1 MSAFKQALLSLLL
14 LVGAAAGWYV
24 YTHPEVAGLAR
35 EGSAISAGA
44 LSGGAGGGRP
54 HGRGNGIPG
63 LTGRGG
69 AVNVITA
76 AVEVEPGG
84 ETVSALGTAKAAR
97 SVTLFPQVS
106 GIVTEVPFTP
116 GEPVE
121 AGAVLLQLDSDEQ
134 RVALDRARVTLEQA
148 EDTLERSRTLARSKT
163 ITAVA
168 LSEAETAAQLA
179 EIEVRAAEI
188 ALARRDVAAP
198 FAGVTGLTDVSV
210 GDLVSNT
217 TAVTTL
223 DDVATV
229 RVAFEVPERWA
240 ALIVQGQ
247 PIVAAAQG
255 VPGSNFPGRIVAI
268 DNRID
273 EATRTLRLEAELA
286 NEDRALK
293 TGMAMNVTL
302 TFNGREQLAVP
313 TLSVQWDRRGSFV
326 WKVVDGAAERA
337 EIAIVRRESGAVIV
351 EGAVAAGD
359 RIVVEGIQR
368 LRPGSKV
375 VEVGADGAPVA
386 PPVGETPPG
395 PAVSG
400 AGAPAR
406 VRG

>member
-1 MSAFKQALLSLLL
+1 MSAFRQALLSFLL
-14 LVGAAAGWYV
+14 LVGAAGGWYL
-24 YTHPEVAGLAR
+24 YTHPELAGLGRETGGEAAR
-35 EGSAISAGA
+35 PG
-44 LSGGAGGGRP
+44 GGAAGPGGGR
-54 HGRGNGIPG
+54 IPG
-63 LTGRGG
+63 LAGRGG
-69 AVNVITA
+69 ATNVITA
-76 AVEVEPGG
+76 AVEAEQGG
-84 ETVSALGTAKAAR
+84 ETVTALGTAKAAR
-97 SVTLFPQVS
+97 SVTLFPQVD
-106 GIVTEVPFTP
+106 GMVTEIPFAP

-121 AGAVLLQLDSDEQ
+121 AGEVLLRLDSDEQ
-134 RVALDRARVTLEQA
+134 RVALDRARVTLAQA
-148 EDTLERSRTLARSKT
+148 QGTLKRSQTLAKSKT

-188 ALARRDVAAP
+188 ALARREVAAP
-198 FAGVTGLTDVSV
+198 FGGVTGLTDLSV

-240 ALIVQGQ
+240 SLIVKDQ

-255 VPGSNFPGRIVAI
+255 VPGSEFPGRIVAI

-273 EATRTLRLEAELA
+273 EVTRTLRLEAELG
-286 NEDRALK
+286 NETGALK

-302 TFNGREQLAVP
+302 TFDGREQLAVP

-337 EIAIVRRESGAVIV
+337 EIAILRRESGAVIV
-351 EGAVAAGD
+351 SGAVAAGD

-386 PPVGETPPG
+386 PPAAETPAG

-406 VRG
+406 ERG